1 MNSIINPIN
10 PDFSVDGNK
19 ARLSQRKVA
28 ELIGVAQKSISLA
41 ANSDTLY
48 TALESE
54 AIVAKGFDGD
64 TLSRLVVYYAFDSKQ
79 ASTETKE
86 RCKAIVLKTSGKGFQ
101 DFINAI
107 AGILPN
113 QPEPPRALPTSFE
126 VLIDATKLLPS
137 IDNPLIKAAFEQRLA
152 EELGSNNALSASQPK
167 PVLAA
172 VLARELGFTLKPG
185 EDAQLGL
192 WVKKFHK
199 PAGKAQH
206 GRYQVNVYE
215 RGKDLEDTIKAFF

>member
-1 MNSIINPIN
+1 
-10 PDFSVDGNK
+10 
-19 ARLSQRKVA
+19 
-28 ELIGVAQKSISLA
+28 
-41 ANSDTLY
+41 
-48 TALESE
+48 LESE

-79 ASTETKE
+79 ASTETKK

-152 EELGSNNALSASQPK
+152 EELGSNNALSARIWKTQSK
-167 PVLAA
+167 PFSKPH
-172 VLARELGFTLKPG
+172 RCPQKTPRHRYGGFI
-185 EDAQLGL
+185 
-192 WVKKFHK
+192 F
-199 PAGKAQH
+199 
-206 GRYQVNVYE
+206 
-215 RGKDLEDTIKAFF
+215 